1 MCDLW
6 FILQCPGMVYA
17 QIGAGVGGACE
28 CIVVFTFGD
37 NGDFKTR
44 LFIKDEMNVHGLFG
58 VSWDHTQFVQ
68 NY

>member
-1 MCDLW
+1 
-6 FILQCPGMVYA
+6 MVYA